1 MIGSLQAWRFIF
13 ALMIFHHHFFI
24 EPQVVQFGFFPVAFF
39 FILSGY
45 VMAMGYENKVDGPSF
60 SYLSFIKKRLIRIY
74 PLHLFCLILA
84 LILPVVSFIDLKSYI
99 LALPELFLV
108 QAWLPIKGL
117 YSLNPVSWYLSSL
130 LLVYL
135 CFPFLM
141 RWLKGQ
147 YGWYTTI
154 LILIVYFVVMPF
166 IGDEWVNYLIYVS
179 PYFRIIDF
187 ILGMMLYL
195 GMKANISENHRPVS
209 ATILEIIA
217 IACAVASLIFYPY
230 VPEKI
235 SMASLFW
242 IPSLLL
248 ISAFVI
254 SAKWGG
260 QFLTCLT
267 SHFSYIWDH

>member
-1 MIGSLQAWRFIF
+1 MVGSLQAWRFIF

-24 EPQVVQFGFFPVAFF
+24 EPQVVQFGYFPVAFF

-45 VMAMGYENKVDGPSF
+45 VMAMGYSNKMNVASF
-60 SYLSFIKKRLIRIY
+60 SYFSFIKKRLIRIY
-74 PLHLFCLILA
+74 PLHLFCLMLA
-84 LILPVVSFIDLKSYI
+84 LILPVVSHNFINNFF

-108 QAWLPIKGL
+108 QSLLPIKGL
-117 YSLNPVSWYLSSL
+117 FSFNPVSWYLSSL
-130 LLVYL
+130 LFIYL

-147 YGWYTTI
+147 YGWYTIISI
-154 LILIVYFVVMPF
+154 LIAYFIVIPF
-166 IGDEWVNYLIYVS
+166 IGDEWAKYFFYVS
-179 PYFRIIDF
+179 PYFRVLDF
-187 ILGMMLYL
+187 MLGMMLYL
-195 GMKANISENHRPVS
+195 GMEASVTEKHKPVS

-217 IACAVASLIFYPY
+217 IFCVVFFLMFYPY
-230 VPEKI
+230 VSEKI
-235 SMASLFW
+235 GMASLYW

-260 QFLTCLT
+260 GNFL
-267 SHFSYIWDH
+267 YVQ

>member
-24 EPQVVQFGFFPVAFF
+24 EPQVVQFGYFPVTFF

-45 VMAMGYENKVDGPSF
+45 VMAMGYENKLDVPSF

-84 LILPVVSFIDLKSYI
+84 LILPVVSHINLNSYI

-108 QAWLPIKGL
+108 QTWLPIRGL
-117 YSLNPVSWYLSSL
+117 FSLNPVSWYLSSL
-130 LLVYL
+130 LLIYL

-141 RWLKGQ
+141 RCLKGR
-147 YGWYTTI
+147 YGWYTIISI
-154 LILIVYFVVMPF
+154 LIAYFIVIPIIGEELAQFFV
-166 IGDEWVNYLIYVS
+166 YVS

-187 ILGMMLYL
+187 MLGMMLYL
-195 GMKANISENHRPVS
+195 GMKSNISENHRPVS
-209 ATILEIIA
+209 ATIIEIIA
-217 IACAVASLIFYPY
+217 ISCVIASLMFYPY
-230 VPEKI
+230 VSEKI
-235 SMASLFW
+235 GIASLYW

-248 ISAFVI
+248 ITAFVI

-260 QFLTCLT
+260 QFLTYST
-267 SHFSYIWDH
+267 NHYSYIWDH